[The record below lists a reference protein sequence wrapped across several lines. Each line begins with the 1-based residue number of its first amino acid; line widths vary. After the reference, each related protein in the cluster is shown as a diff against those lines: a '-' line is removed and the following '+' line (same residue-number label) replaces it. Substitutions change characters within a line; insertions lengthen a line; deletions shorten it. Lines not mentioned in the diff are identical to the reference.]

1 MLIIAPVI
9 SEAGNMFLCDEVPS
23 AALAMCGATIPAKPS
38 GPQNAV
44 TAAVMMQQLKSAD
57 SLILTVSAPAIS
69 ANSSPKSM
77 ISSPFRF
84 LNAMKEPS
92 SSEQSMM
99 KICGHVEVEKLPAD
113 QL

>member
-1 MLIIAPVI
+1 M
-9 SEAGNMFLCDEVPS
+9 
-23 AALAMCGATIPAKPS
+23 PANPR

-44 TAAVMMQQLKSAD
+44 TAPVMMQQLMSAE
-57 SLILTVSAPAIS
+57 SLILEVSAPAIS

-77 ISSPFRF
+77 MSRPLR
-84 LNAMKEPS
+84 LLKAMAEPTTAAP
-92 SSEQSMM
+92 SMM